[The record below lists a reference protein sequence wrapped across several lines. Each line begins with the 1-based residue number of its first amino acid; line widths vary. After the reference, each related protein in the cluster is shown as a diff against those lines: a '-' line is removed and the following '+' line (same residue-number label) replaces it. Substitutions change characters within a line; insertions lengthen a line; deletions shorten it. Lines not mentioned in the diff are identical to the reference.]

1 MACCVEFQ
9 GSLNDTLS
17 FSRQYVHVHVRH
29 RLAGDLAV
37 LHAELAPGRPRVRRL
52 DDGGDAARR
61 EHEVVELVGAFDRL
75 RKKSLAAE
83 KRAHVRHVTSQ
94 STAAA

>member
-1 MACCVEFQ
+1 MACCTVQ
-9 GSLNDTLS
+9 GIAFYQPSINDISL
-17 FSRQYVHVHVRH
+17 SRQHMHVHVRH

-61 EHEVVELVGAFDRL
+61 EHEVVELVGQTSAGRRGVREKARRL
-75 RKKSLAAE
+75 RL
-83 KRAHVRHVTSQ
+83 V
-94 STAAA
+94 